1 MVIVPYVYNSTVKD
15 YVLGSTIY
23 DISAI
28 IGDSIVIEQSEGST
42 TTKDNEFDS
51 QPIVINHS
59 GSGYSFT
66 AQCLDMQDN
75 ALKAL
80 FNVKTAINRDV
91 TPVPV
96 NGAVA
101 FNEDF
106 TPMFALIKI
115 GFDEKEIPDV
125 ILPMVQM
132 NNRLFIQQMRT
143 RASQGNMTGVALSCG
158 IAIKDKDNDGKVL
171 DFGSGNDHDYA
182 PDAPVL
188 FVPKGYTPLFQY
200 DDKTDGV
207 RVCHQVDFS
216 GGGAPSTV
224 YVNPSNGNWSNSYT
238 PQ

>member
-1 MVIVPYVYNSTVKD
+1 MVMVPYMYNSTVKD

-171 DFGSGNDHDYA
+171 DFGTAEYV
-182 PDAPVL
+182 PETPVL
-188 FVPKGYTPLFQY
+188 FVPKGYSPLFYANAVVGAATYQF
-200 DDKTDGV
+200 V
-207 RVCHQVDFS
+207 EVDFS
-216 GGGAPSTV
+216 GGSAPSNV
-224 YVNPSNGNWSNSYT
+224 YVNTNNGNWSNSYT
-238 PQ
+238 PS